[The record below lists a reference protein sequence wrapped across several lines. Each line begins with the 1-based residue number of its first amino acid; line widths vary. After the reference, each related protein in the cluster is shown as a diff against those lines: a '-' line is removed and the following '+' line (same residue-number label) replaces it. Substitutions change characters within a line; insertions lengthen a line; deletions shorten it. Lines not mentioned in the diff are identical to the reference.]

1 MNSEETTQKLA
12 ALDSLL
18 DAERTALLNGELEK
32 LASMLE
38 DKENLILT
46 LNSAEHR
53 DLEALQRLDA
63 KVKRNQ
69 LLLDGALE
77 GIRSVAR
84 RMAALRR
91 IKGSL
96 ETYDSTGKKRNVEM
110 DAARAVEKR
119 A

>member
-1 MNSEETTQKLA
+1 MNTEEATRKIL
-12 ALDSLL
+12 ALDKLL
-18 DAERTALLNGELEK
+18 DAERSALLNGELDR
-32 LASMLE
+32 LAGLLE
-38 DKENLILT
+38 DKESLIVA
-46 LNSAEHR
+46 LNDADHL
-53 DLEALQRLDA
+53 DLEALQQLDT

-91 IKGSL
+91 IRGSL
-96 ETYDSTGKKRNVEM
+96 ETYDSNGKKRNIEM

>member
-1 MNSEETTQKLA
+1 MNTEETNTKLL

-18 DAERTALLNGELEK
+18 DAERSALLSGKLEEL
-32 LASMLE
+32 AGMLE
-38 DKENLILT
+38 DKEALVAA
-46 LNSAEHR
+46 LNAAEHS
-53 DLEALQRLDA
+53 DLDALQRLDA

-91 IKGSL
+91 IRGSL
-96 ETYDSTGKKRNVEM
+96 ETYDSHGKKRNIEL

>member
-1 MNSEETTQKLA
+1 MNSDEVIQKIA

-18 DAERTALLNGELEK
+18 DAERAALLNGELEK
-32 LASMLE
+32 LAGMLE
-38 DKENLILT
+38 DKEGLILA
-46 LNSAEHR
+46 LNGADHR
-53 DLEALQRLDA
+53 DLEALQQLDT

-91 IKGSL
+91 IRGSL
-96 ETYDSTGKKRNVEM
+96 ETYDSSGKKCNIEM
-110 DAARAVEKR
+110 EAARAVEKR